1 MTVGDDQARRDRR
14 ARRRRERPRRFVPDN
29 SVPSPCIAVCQIDD
43 ATGYCL
49 GCYRDVDEIRE
60 WLIMSGE
67 EKRVVLART
76 AERRTTKD
84 VKP

>member
-1 MTVGDDQARRDRR
+1 MTVGDDQARRDRG
-14 ARRRRERPRRFVPDN
+14 RRRGRPRRFVPDN

-43 ATGYCL
+43 TSGYCL

-67 EKRVVLART
+67 EKRAVLART
-76 AERRTTKD
+76 TERRVIKGM
-84 VKP
+84 KS